1 MIPATV
7 FTMLWLPMT
16 AALAVVLGLG
26 ACYAR
31 AGRARTRR
39 RRAPNIYR
47 CAVCRRVYV
56 EARDLPLA
64 RCPHCSCMNEVVK
77 RG

>member
-1 MIPATV
+1 MIPLSVSA
-7 FTMLWLPMT
+7 LICLPMT
-16 AALAVVLGLG
+16 VSLALVLAGG
-26 ACYAR
+26 AYYAR
-31 AGRARTRR
+31 ADRPRARRK
-39 RRAPNIYR
+39 RRANIYR

-56 EARDLPLA
+56 ETRDLPLA

>member
-1 MIPATV
+1 MISVSLYTL
-7 FTMLWLPMT
+7 LWLPMA
-16 AALAVVLGLG
+16 AALLVVLGLG
-26 ACYAR
+26 AGYSR
-31 AGRARTRR
+31 AGRVRTRR
-39 RRAPNIYR
+39 RRASNIYR

>member
-1 MIPATV
+1 MIPASL
-7 FTMLWLPMT
+7 FLLLWLPM
-16 AALAVVLGLG
+16 AVALVLVLGCG
-26 ACYAR
+26 AYYAR
-31 AGRARTRR
+31 TGQTLARRKRT
-39 RRAPNIYR
+39 PNIYR

>member
-1 MIPATV
+1 MIPVSITLL
-7 FTMLWLPMT
+7 LWLPMT
-16 AALAVVLGLG
+16 VALGLLLGCG
-26 ACYAR
+26 AYYAQ
-31 AGRARTRR
+31 AGQSAPRRKRT
-39 RRAPNIYR
+39 PNIYR

>member
-1 MIPATV
+1 VIPV
-7 FTMLWLPMT
+7 SIFTLLWLPM
-16 AALAVVLGLG
+16 AMALLVVLGLG
-26 ACYAR
+26 AWYTR
-31 AGRARTRR
+31 DGRVRARRK
-39 RRAPNIYR
+39 RASNIYR

-56 EARDLPLA
+56 ETRDLPLA

>member
-1 MIPATV
+1 MAV
-7 FTMLWLPMT
+7 
-16 AALAVVLGLG
+16 ALALVLGCS
-26 ACYAR
+26 AYYAR
-31 AGRARTRR
+31 ARQPSPRR
-39 RRAPNIYR
+39 KRSLNIYR

-56 EARDLPLA
+56 ETRDLPLA